1 MRKKVSAAQIR
12 ENYSAVEAA
21 KIAAV
26 PYQTLDYWART
37 EFIQPSAA
45 GANGRGSERKYTF
58 DDLIALRVAREL
70 RTAGASP
77 QALRTVITALRA
89 EHRSLAES
97 RFMVVGS
104 DIVMATNC
112 GQVMSVLKKPGQ
124 LAFAAFIVDGPKTVI
139 VLEKEIRKLRA
150 A

>member
-1 MRKKVSAAQIR
+1 MRKKASSARIY
-12 ENYSAVEAA
+12 ESFSAVEAA
-21 KIAAV
+21 KFAVV
-26 PYQTLDYWART
+26 PYQTVDYWART
-37 EFIQPSAA
+37 GFIEPSAA

-70 RTAGASP
+70 RKAGASA
-77 QALRTVITALRA
+77 QALRTVIGALRA
-89 EHRSLAES
+89 EHHSLAES

-112 GQVMSVLKKPGQ
+112 GQVMSVLKKSGQ
-124 LAFAAFIVDGPKTVI
+124 LAFAAFIIDGPKAVTA
-139 VLEKEIRKLRA
+139 LEEQIKKLRA